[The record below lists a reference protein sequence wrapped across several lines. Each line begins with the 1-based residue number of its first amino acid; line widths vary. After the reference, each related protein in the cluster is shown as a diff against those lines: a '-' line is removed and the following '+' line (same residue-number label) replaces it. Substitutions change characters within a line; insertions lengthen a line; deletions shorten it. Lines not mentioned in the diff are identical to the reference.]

1 MKTESIL
8 AWHFVGD
15 KLRNGAP
22 IPADGVTLRF
32 RGRLIM
38 CESGF
43 HASRRIIDALSY
55 APGDTVCRVLIGG
68 ETIEEPDKLVASER
82 SILWRLDAKELLL
95 EFTRKIALS
104 VIHLWDAPDVVKRY
118 LETGDPK
125 QQEAA
130 FSAASKGYYLAG
142 ATYSY
147 ASVYAAGAAAA
158 ACAASAA
165 SAAAAACSVMPRIAA
180 YKAVT
185 ARYAAHAATRSQ
197 EAVPGPN
204 SVNDMLTKMVE
215 DEHEKIYS
223 STSLS

>member
-1 MKTESIL
+1 MKTGPIL

-15 KLRNGAP
+15 KLRNGDL
-22 IPADGVTLRF
+22 IPLDGVTLRF
-32 RGRLIM
+32 SGRLRM

-43 HASRRIIDALSY
+43 HASRRIIDALHS

-68 ETIEEPDKLVASER
+68 DIIEEPDKLVASER
-82 SILWRLDAKELLL
+82 SILWRLDAKELLT

-130 FSAASKGYYLAG
+130 FRSASECYYVAG

-147 ASVYAAGAAAA
+147 ASVYAAGAASS
-158 ACAASAA
+158 ACAACSA
-165 SAAAAACSVMPRIAA
+165 MPRIAA

-185 ARYAAHAATRSQ
+185 ARYAAHAATR
-197 EAVPGPN
+197 A
-204 SVNDMLTKMVE
+204 
-215 DEHEKIYS
+215 
-223 STSLS
+223 

>member
-1 MKTESIL
+1 MKTEPIL

-130 FSAASKGYYLAG
+130 FSAASKGYYVAG

-147 ASVYAAGAAAA
+147 ASVYAAGAA
-158 ACAASAA
+158 S
-165 SAAAAACSVMPRIAA
+165 AAAACSAMPRTAA

>member
-1 MKTESIL
+1 MKTGPIL

-15 KLRNGAP
+15 KLRNGDL
-22 IPADGVTLRF
+22 IPLDGVTLRF
-32 RGRLIM
+32 SGRLRM

-43 HASRRIIDALSY
+43 HASRRIIDALRY

-68 ETIEEPDKLVASER
+68 DIIEEPDKLVASER
-82 SILWRLDAKELLL
+82 SILWRLDAKELLT

-104 VIHLWDAPDVVKRY
+104 VIHLWNAPDVVKRY

-130 FSAASKGYYLAG
+130 FRSASECYYAAGINFSYGSAS
-142 ATYSY
+142 
-147 ASVYAAGAAAA
+147 AAGAA
-158 ACAASAA
+158 C
-165 SAAAAACSVMPRIAA
+165 AACSAMTNISA
-180 YKAVT
+180 YKAVR
-185 ARYAAHAATRSQ
+185 ARYAAHAATR
-197 EAVPGPN
+197 AAFAGPGPN
-204 SVNDMLTKMVE
+204 SVNDMLTKMVL

>member
-1 MKTESIL
+1 MKTEPIL

-43 HASRRIIDALSY
+43 HASRRIIDALRY

-125 QQEAA
+125 QQEVA
-130 FSAASKGYYLAG
+130 FSAASKGYYVAG

-147 ASVYAAGAAAA
+147 ASVYAAGAA
-158 ACAASAA
+158 
-165 SAAAAACSVMPRIAA
+165 SAAAAACSVMPRTAA

-185 ARYAAHAATRSQ
+185 ARYAAHAATRAQ

>member
-1 MKTESIL
+1 MKTEPIL

-104 VIHLWDAPDVVKRY
+104 VIHLWNAPDVVKRY

-147 ASVYAAGAAAA
+147 ASASAAGAASA
-158 ACAASAA
+158 ACAACSA
-165 SAAAAACSVMPRIAA
+165 MPRIAA

-185 ARYAAHAATRSQ
+185 ARYAAHAATR
-197 EAVPGPN
+197 A
-204 SVNDMLTKMVE
+204 
-215 DEHEKIYS
+215 
-223 STSLS
+223 